1 MSTTKK
7 KLILIIH
14 MIGLLPYPEKIL
26 VNFNNRIANECSKC
40 MLNEV
45 NELKLAMDAFHIARS
60 TRITK
65 GK

>member
-1 MSTTKK
+1 MGQGYYHTLKQ
-7 KLILIIH
+7 
-14 MIGLLPYPEKIL
+14 IL
-26 VNFNNRIANECSKC
+26 VNFNNRITNECSKC
-40 MLNEV
+40 VLNEV